1 MRRIIYFRA
10 AGRDVHIP
18 KLIGSFVIF
27 AALLMFIQSS
37 AIMFESWET
46 AKEVNSC
53 LAEASANLDR
63 VEPGEDIYPECQ
75 AIARDYLDIRVHDGQ
90 EKLTTRQF
98 WSGLLGP
105 ISSLLIWLAVLFVGY
120 ILYRT
125 GELVVPIEET
135 IRNVPDLPRRKLR
148 KKKR

>member
-27 AALLMFIQSS
+27 AALLMFMQS
-37 AIMFESWET
+37 AAVMFDSWET
-46 AKEVNSC
+46 AKEVNGC

-63 VEPGEDIYPECQ
+63 LEPGKDIYPECQ
-75 AIARDYLDIRVHDGQ
+75 TIAKDYLGIRVLDGQ
-90 EKLTTRQF
+90 DKLTTRQF

-105 ISSLLIWLAVLFVGY
+105 ISAILIWLAILFVGY
-120 ILYRT
+120 VLYRT
-125 GELVVPIEET
+125 GELVIPIEET
-135 IRNVPDLPRRKLR
+135 IRNIPDLPQSKLR